1 MFPTDPRRYIRD
13 YICARTLLELFIP
26 ESALGLGW
34 RNENDESRKT
44 DQFQRGLT
52 PFVRC
57 KKLIF

>member
-34 RNENDESRKT
+34 RNENDESRNDGPVST
-44 DQFQRGLT
+44 RIN
-52 PFVRC
+52 PFRSM
-57 KKLIF
+57 